1 MNAPADRPLALV
13 TGGSSGIGAT
23 FAHKLAAR
31 GYDLALVARRPER
44 LDAIAHAIETSHT
57 ARVEILAAD
66 LACDAGVQTVEQRI
80 RAMPSLDFL
89 VNNAGFG
96 TLGYFFAASIESQ
109 DQMHRLH
116 VLATMHLTHAA
127 LEGMIARRRGSIV
140 NVSSV
145 SGFGQNPGS
154 VSYSATK
161 TWMNSFTEGIYMEL
175 KAAGSPV
182 RIQALCPG
190 FTITEFHDVLGVDRK
205 TIPSWMW
212 MSADDVVDA
221 SLAGL
226 ERDQVFVIPGLRY
239 RALVFLMRALPR
251 RLVHALSIKYA
262 RATGRAATGQ
272 AD

>member
-1 MNAPADRPLALV
+1 VNPETSRPLALV

-31 GYDLALVARRPER
+31 GYDLVLVARHPER
-44 LDAIAHAIETSHT
+44 LVATAQAIESNRG
-57 ARVEILAAD
+57 ARVELLEAD
-66 LACDAGVQTVEQRI
+66 LASDAGIGKVEQRI
-80 RAMPSLDFL
+80 ATAPNLDFL

-96 TLGYFFAASIESQ
+96 TLGYFFSAPIGSQ

-116 VLATMHLTHAA
+116 VLATMRLTHAA
-127 LEGMIARRRGSIV
+127 LQGMVARRRGSIV

-190 FTITEFHDVLGVDRK
+190 FTITNFHDVAGVDRK
-205 TIPSWMW
+205 TIPAWMW
-212 MSADDVVDA
+212 MSAEEVVEA

-226 ERDQVFVIPGLRY
+226 ERDRVFVIPGWRY
-239 RALVFLMRALPR
+239 RTLVFLMRAMPR
-251 RLVHALSIKYA
+251 RITHSLSIKYA
-262 RATGRAATGQ
+262 RATGRANARM
-272 AD
+272 D